1 MLTLFSRKLRA
12 PPMSVSF
19 ASVISTHSRKIP
31 TACHFWGE
39 HTGTDHRGHKLVIK
53 HLWYCTPQC
62 PVPGVSLGVTW
73 ESQQNMED
81 KVVRDNMQIHSALDG
96 PPCSATAH
104 NFKNSHQVPWC
115 YLTQCKGDDH
125 SWFGGK
131 KKKCKSL
138 SKTKVKRSICLIM
151 MVEHPAELTVMFPV
165 RNRQVPLKT
174 FTSKHRSSY
183 RIHQSYFNQ
192 DIISIRHCF
201 SPGLWHYTVM
211 ANISRYEVWA
221 KIQLWLKARRQ
232 R

>member
-81 KVVRDNMQIHSALDG
+81 KVVRDNMQIRSALDG

-125 SWFGGK
+125 SWFGEK
-131 KKKCKSL
+131 KKVQKPQQDKSE
-138 SKTKVKRSICLIM
+138 K
-151 MVEHPAELTVMFPV
+151 EHLPDHDGGA
-165 RNRQVPLKT
+165 
-174 FTSKHRSSY
+174 SS
-183 RIHQSYFNQ
+183 RTDCDVSCEKQAGSPKNFHQQASLF
-192 DIISIRHCF
+192 
-201 SPGLWHYTVM
+201 L
-211 ANISRYEVWA
+211 
-221 KIQLWLKARRQ
+221 
-232 R
+232 